1 MWTLPCTPWNLLRC
15 LKPPGMF
22 WHELGHSNLKPS
34 QRFCWCY
41 SHLTWA
47 FLPLFKH
54 RFQLLFALS
63 VLPTG
68 FLSPSKQNILLSL
81 CPLLAKKKRIKSI
94 KSATPSAGQKN
105 SLPEEKDKLQGKLG
119 PFQAVRRDTFLW
131 KKFCLIILR
140 RKKKNTGRQYRL
152 DHFAWWETWKPPAKV
167 RALQCWQPCTFHQS
181 LSKTYSCNYHP
192 LKDTH
197 SSGQQVLYLSSGA
210 PQRWYKSKLKI
221 HIHKTL
227 TE

>member
-1 MWTLPCTPWNLLRC
+1 MWTLPCTPWNLLCC

-22 WHELGHSNLKPS
+22 WHELGHSDLKPS

-81 CPLLAKKKRIKSI
+81 CPLLAKKKNKICNSKCRAEELIAWGKGQASGKAWSI
-94 KSATPSAGQKN
+94 PGSEKRYFSMKNNLPDYPSQE
-105 SLPEEKDKLQGKLG
+105 EEKYRQAIQIG
-119 PFQAVRRDTFLW
+119 PLCLVRDL
-131 KKFCLIILR
+131 K
-140 RKKKNTGRQYRL
+140 
-152 DHFAWWETWKPPAKV
+152 ASS
-167 RALQCWQPCTFHQS
+167 QS
-181 LSKTYSCNYHP
+181 ESPTVLAA
-192 LKDTH
+192 
-197 SSGQQVLYLSSGA
+197 LYLPPVS
-210 PQRWYKSKLKI
+210 QQNVLM
-221 HIHKTL
+221 
-227 TE
+227 